1 MKALAKQSHV
11 FYRLPWEAIAAIV
24 SSHSEGGFPVGPF
37 ADFSPQK
44 CILSTAW
51 KNQKFVIHFGQTDPA
66 RVPGIYEANMNRWLQ
81 ALTLAISLPSAPTLG
96 GELLGITP
104 DELETLKA
112 QGVPVVDVR
121 TPEEWH
127 KTGVIEGSKPLTF
140 FDSKGAY
147 DAAAWMRQ
155 LKTVVPDAARPVVL
169 VCRSGNRTAVVGK
182 MLAQEPGYER
192 VYHLEK
198 GLQVWSAEGHK
209 LTPCGS
215 C

>member
-1 MKALAKQSHV
+1 M
-11 FYRLPWEAIAAIV
+11 IV
-24 SSHSEGGFPVGPF
+24 SCRPEDTGRTGLLAGFLPAKMHFVHSLEKLEIRDSLRPHQSDRGSETQG
-37 ADFSPQK
+37 AHMK
-44 CILSTAW
+44 
-51 KNQKFVIHFGQTDPA
+51 
-66 RVPGIYEANMNRWLQ
+66 RWLTA
-81 ALTLAISLPSAPTLG
+81 ALLAISLPGAPTLG

-147 DAAAWMRQ
+147 DTAAWMRQ
-155 LKTVVPDAARPVVL
+155 LKTIVPDAARPVVL
-169 VCRSGNRTAVVGK
+169 VCRSGNRTAIIGK
-182 MLAQEPGYER
+182 MLAQELGYER

-209 LTPCGS
+209 LAPCGS